1 MSQSLLATLWSR
13 IANRPSDASPTEG
26 AADSLNSIQDSISA
40 SECYG
45 ALDTAGGLAAWR
57 EVAGAEAFVHLNP
70 VERAVAV
77 TIGFADKG
85 GNLRIHTRL
94 FQRDEQA
101 SRHIA
106 ASCAGTSG
114 CVLVAARTPRNRLI
128 LAQAKVRVVRQLQAD
143 VVRAFGA
150 DVLGEWRDDE
160 DSWNDDMKLLRDAV
174 TNADRVAWCAFAEAC
189 RLDLGLVAVLGGS
202 ELCVH

>member
-13 IANRPSDASPTEG
+13 IANNSHEASP
-26 AADSLNSIQDSISA
+26 ADGLADALTAIQDSISG

-45 ALDTAGGLAAWR
+45 ALDTAGGLAAWH
-57 EVAGAEAFVHLNP
+57 EVAGVGAFIHLNP
-70 VERAVAV
+70 VDQAVAV
-77 TIGFADKG
+77 TLGFPDKS
-85 GNLRIHTRL
+85 GNLRVSTRIFL
-94 FQRDEQA
+94 RDEQA
-101 SRHIA
+101 ARHIA

-114 CVLVAARTPRNRLI
+114 CVLVSARTPRSRQI
-128 LAQAKVRVVRQLQAD
+128 LANAKVRVVRQLQAD

-174 TNADRVAWCAFAEAC
+174 THADRVAWCAFAEAC

-202 ELCVH
+202 DLCVH

>member
-13 IANRPSDASPTEG
+13 IANSSPAVSSAER
-26 AADSLNSIQDSISA
+26 AVDSLTSIQDSILGSD
-40 SECYG
+40 CYG
-45 ALDTAGGLAAWR
+45 ALDTAGGLSAWR

-77 TIGFADKG
+77 TIGFADKN

-94 FQRDEQA
+94 FQRDDQA

-106 ASCAGTSG
+106 SSCTGTAG
-114 CVLVAARTPRNRLI
+114 CVVVAARTPRNRLI
-128 LAQAKVRVVRQLQAD
+128 IRQAKVRVVRQLQAD

-174 TNADRVAWCAFAEAC
+174 TNVDRVAWCAFAEAC
-189 RLDLGLVAVLGGS
+189 RIDLGLVAVLGGS